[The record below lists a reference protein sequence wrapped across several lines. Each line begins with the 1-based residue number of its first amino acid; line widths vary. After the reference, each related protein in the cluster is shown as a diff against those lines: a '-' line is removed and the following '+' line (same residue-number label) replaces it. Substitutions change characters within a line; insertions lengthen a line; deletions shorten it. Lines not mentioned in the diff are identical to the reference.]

1 MLTKRYRNG
10 GISEQTGG
18 GGGKKWP
25 IAEFRN
31 GFPFRTSETPSRFVS
46 ETAPFRKITALS

>member
-10 GISEQTGG
+10 GVSEQTGG

-25 IAEFRN
+25 IVEFRN
-31 GFPFRTSETPSRFVS
+31 GFPFHTSETPSRFVS
-46 ETAPFRKITALS
+46 ETAPFWKITALS